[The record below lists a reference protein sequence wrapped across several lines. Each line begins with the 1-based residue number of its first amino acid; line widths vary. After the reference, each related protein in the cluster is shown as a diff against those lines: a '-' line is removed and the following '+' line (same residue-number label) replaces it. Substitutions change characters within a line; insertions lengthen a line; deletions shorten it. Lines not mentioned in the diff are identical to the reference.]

1 MRNGY
6 FAFGGKVEM
15 TTPTVF
21 AFMYW
26 KFSNKLV
33 DHRGRV
39 LAGGIFQQAR
49 VDHHEG
55 ELSYGVSTRLTP
67 LRGQTKSVK
76 RFCDDRPYVVKQWL

>member
-33 DHRGRV
+33 DH
-39 LAGGIFQQAR
+39 
-49 VDHHEG
+49 HEG
-55 ELSYGVSTRLTP
+55 EFWREGFSNKLESITTRASYRTEY
-67 LRGQTKSVK
+67 LR
-76 RFCDDRPYVVKQWL
+76 D